1 MKNTLAKVTFAA
13 AFFAAAYSYA
23 DKLPNTLQ
31 CPDLSGKTIKDVFGD
46 TLPPMEKPAKD
57 VALPGLPGWKFTGF
71 VTRSVFKEANTFQLI
86 GHSANVRCNYYV
98 VENGGHKGTVAFTQ
112 DPNAAPAAEPAAEP
126 TTETAAEP
134 VAKPTTETKGDVKSQ
149 EEMAPT
155 ETKSEMKAEAVEG
168 EKAASAGTPAAKEG
182 EKLGEENPAK

>member
-1 MKNTLAKVTFAA
+1 MKCTLNKFSFVVALLS
-13 AFFAAAYSYA
+13 AAYGHAST
-23 DKLPNTLQ
+23 PPTIQ
-31 CPDLSGKTIKDVFGD
+31 CPDLSGKTIKDIFGD

-57 VALPGLPGWKFTGF
+57 VALPGLSGWKFTGF
-71 VTRSVFKEANTFQLI
+71 VTRSVFKETNTFQLI

-126 TTETAAEP
+126 TTETAA
-134 VAKPTTETKGDVKSQ
+134 KPT
-149 EEMAPT
+149 T
-155 ETKSEMKAEAVEG
+155 ETKSEMKPEAVEG
-168 EKAASAGTPAAKEG
+168 EIAASAGTPAAKEG